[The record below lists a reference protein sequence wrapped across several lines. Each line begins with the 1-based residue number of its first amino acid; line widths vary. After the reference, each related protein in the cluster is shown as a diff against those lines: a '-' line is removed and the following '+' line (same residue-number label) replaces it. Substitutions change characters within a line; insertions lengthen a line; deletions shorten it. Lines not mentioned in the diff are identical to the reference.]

1 MTDPMPQAAGGIT
14 PTTRIQQRAGFTLI
28 ELLVVIVIIG
38 IVLTMAGLSM
48 GVLGRDNEIEDQA
61 KRLQAVLEQVREESE
76 LQGRDVGLLIE
87 KDGYSFMRYDY
98 PTRHWQMM
106 NNDELTAYRKL
117 PEGLKFRL
125 WLESREVIIKT
136 HEENKELLSR
146 SSSSSS
152 SSSSISS
159 GAYRISASSSGTS
172 GLKDDL
178 VPQIML
184 LSSGDISPFELR
196 LTRDESDFSWRLTGS
211 AENTLSLDSGSNL
224 R

>member
-1 MTDPMPQAAGGIT
+1 MPQAAGGVI
-14 PTTRIQQRAGFTLI
+14 PATRIQQRAGFTLS

-125 WLESREVIIKT
+125 WLESREVIIKS
-136 HEENKELLSR
+136 HEENKELLAR

-152 SSSSISS
+152 SSSSN
-159 GAYRISASSSGTS
+159 SSGTYRITASSNSGSS

-178 VPQIML
+178 APQIML

-196 LTRDESDFSWRLTGS
+196 LSRDDSDFSWRLTGS